1 MSSYVCDKAMEDRL
15 KDFRRGL
22 HAAMTHVIAKNFDEA
37 ELVLGLMDRHLSS
50 MLADLQIVDRR

>member
-37 ELVLGLMDRHLSS
+37 ELVLGQLDQHLNST
-50 MLADLQIVDRR
+50 LTNLQIVERR